1 MPRTK
6 KRSSGR
12 QVESPLFSVP
22 EGAKYLRTDVNEVRK
37 AIKYGELPVFDF
49 GSPKL
54 YKPTLDA
61 FIVKWQNRGD
71 ELEAKLKAAEQAAE
85 RADLSPK
92 EDDSEPEERRIFVGD

>member
-71 ELEAKLKAAEQAAE
+71 ELEAKLKAAEQVGS
-85 RADLSPK
+85 SPDK
-92 EDDSEPEERRIFVGD
+92 DDSEPEERRIFIGD